1 MSHYFYKKSGYMKEA
16 KDLKSMIRVKKSH
29 LSNYSAEDRVIYMK
43 DLWEKITSAEN
54 EIDLKSIEDAL
65 RTYALERIK
74 EETIE
79 YSFGVIREVVSLD
92 RHKSYERFGEYV
104 KKEAE
109 RRFL

>member
-1 MSHYFYKKSGYMKEA
+1 
-16 KDLKSMIRVKKSH
+16 MIRVKKSH
-29 LSNYSAEDRVIYMK
+29 LSNYSAEDRVIYIK

-79 YSFGVIREVVSLD
+79 EIFGVIREVVNLD

-104 KKEAE
+104 KK
-109 RRFL
+109 